1 MVKLINLPSIVAEV
15 EAGAGAE
22 DGVGV
27 GVGVEVGAG
36 KLAVP
41 VVLHDGR
48 PVAVADNYIHCLMPN
63 AIHRHTRQ
71 LPQLIQS
78 IETSA
83 K

>member
-15 EAGAGAE
+15 EAGAEA
-22 DGVGV
+22 

-78 IETSA
+78 IETSV